1 MDEIAEDDVAPPR
14 RHRSGCLMG
23 CLGAV
28 LFVIL
33 AVGGL
38 VGVTAWTLY
47 HDIHG
52 DGRLSAILDT
62 VRGDERATAVIGGGF
77 SVMEIE
83 RRSFPTKGGQ
93 ALAYHLVLVG
103 PNGEST
109 LDARLEPSRDGL
121 KLVSIIL
128 TGPGG
133 QTLWLKG
140 GTANPWMRSI

>member
-1 MDEIAEDDVAPPR
+1 MDEIAENDVARAPR
-14 RHRSGCLMG
+14 RHSGCLMG

-38 VGVTAWTLY
+38 VGVAAWTLY

-52 DGRLSAILDT
+52 DGRLTAILDT

-77 SVMEIE
+77 TVMEIE
-83 RRSFPTKGGQ
+83 RHSFPMKAGQ
-93 ALAYHLVLVG
+93 ALAYHLILVG
-103 PNGEST
+103 PNGESA
-109 LDARLEPSRDGL
+109 LDARLEPSREGL
-121 KLVSIIL
+121 KIVAIIL
-128 TGPGG
+128 TGPDG